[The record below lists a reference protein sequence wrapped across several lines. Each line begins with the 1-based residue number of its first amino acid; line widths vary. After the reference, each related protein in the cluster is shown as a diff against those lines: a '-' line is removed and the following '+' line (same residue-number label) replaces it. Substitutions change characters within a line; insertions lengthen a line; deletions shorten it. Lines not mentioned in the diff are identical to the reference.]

1 MSKKEVIILDA
12 SAFISGF
19 DPLSVHQTQYT
30 VPAVKNEL
38 IPGSLP
44 WIRLITASEG
54 GRLRIQQPKS
64 KVVKK
69 IEEVSKTVGD
79 LRVLSDA
86 DKQILALAFELK
98 KAREDPSII
107 TDDYSMQNVASKLGI
122 KFSALMTLG
131 IRYRFQ
137 WIIYCPACHR
147 KFPGD
152 VRDKSCSICGTILKR
167 KPVDKVQV

>member
-1 MSKKEVIILDA
+1 MLKKKVVVLDA
-12 SAFISGF
+12 SAFIGGF
-19 DPLSVHQTQYT
+19 DPFSVHQTQYT
-30 VPAVKNEL
+30 VPAVRNEL

-44 WIRLITASEG
+44 WTRLTTASESG
-54 GRLRIQQPKS
+54 KVRIQPPKS
-64 KVVKK
+64 KFVREV
-69 IEEVSKTVGD
+69 EEVSKTVGD

-98 KAREDPSII
+98 EAGEDPSVV
-107 TDDYSMQNVASKLGI
+107 TDDYSMQNVAHKLGV
-122 KFSALMTLG
+122 KFSALTTLG

-152 VRDKSCSICGTILKR
+152 FKDKSCSICGTTLKR

>member
-1 MSKKEVIILDA
+1 VA
-12 SAFISGF
+12 
-19 DPLSVHQTQYT
+19 
-30 VPAVKNEL
+30 
-38 IPGSLP
+38 
-44 WIRLITASEG
+44 
-54 GRLRIQQPKS
+54 
-64 KVVKK
+64 
-69 IEEVSKTVGD
+69 KTVGD

-98 KAREDPSII
+98 EAGEDPAVV
-107 TDDYSMQNVASKLGI
+107 TDDYSMQNVAHKLGV

-152 VRDKSCSICGTILKR
+152 FRDKSCSICGTILKR
-167 KPVDKVQV
+167 KPINKVQV